1 MTRTAPTLPCPICH
15 RPTDDPDGRSCS
27 TCRGNR
33 PHTLEPPSQSVDSH
47 IDPKQREAFE
57 ELGAS
62 AARLYL
68 VIAGAFGLTT
78 NLRDPS
84 DVDALQAWMLGFAKS
99 WGTSDEIRDAVLAR
113 FKKGLLEDLQQER
126 TNS

>member
-1 MTRTAPTLPCPICH
+1 MTQSAPTLPCPICG
-15 RPTDDPDGRSCS
+15 RRKPTDDPDGLSCM
-27 TCRGNR
+27 TCGAKRT
-33 PHTLEPPSQSVDSH
+33 HTVESH
-47 IDPKQREAFE
+47 IDPKQRQAFE

-68 VIAGAFGLTT
+68 VIGKAFGRTT

-84 DVDALQAWMLGFAKS
+84 DVDGLQAWMTGFAKE
-99 WGTSDEIRDAVLAR
+99 WGTSDELRDALLAR
-113 FKKGLLEDLQQER
+113 FRKGLLDDLQQER

>member
-1 MTRTAPTLPCPICH
+1 MTCGAKRT
-15 RPTDDPDGRSCS
+15 
-27 TCRGNR
+27 
-33 PHTLEPPSQSVDSH
+33 HTVESH
-47 IDPKQREAFE
+47 IDPKQRQAFE

-68 VIAGAFGLTT
+68 VIGKAFGRTT

-84 DVDALQAWMLGFAKS
+84 DVDGLQAWMIGFAKE
-99 WGTSDEIRDAVLAR
+99 WGTSDELRDALLAR
-113 FKKGLLEDLQQER
+113 FRKGLLEDLQQER